1 MGGVK
6 FELRQEAALES
17 PSTSITVP
25 MLTPLLVVAVALVG
39 HWGRVLMQQ
48 RGFDGVHGGLWEFPG
63 GKVDPGESP
72 EAALVRELREEL
84 GIVVAEGDLAP
95 VGFASGQTVPKEED
109 GKGASR
115 PLVILLY
122 ICRAWQGEPSALE
135 AAQVA
140 WVEPGAI
147 AALSMPPLDYP
158 LAEVLERHL
167 GVVDK

>member
-17 PSTSITVP
+17 PSTSTTVP

-39 HWGRVLMQQ
+39 HSGRVLMQQ

-63 GKVDPGESP
+63 GKVDPGEGP
-72 EAALVRELREEL
+72 EAALVRELGEEL
-84 GIVVAEGDLAP
+84 GIVVAESELAP
-95 VGFASGQTVPKEED
+95 VGFASGHTVPKEQG

-122 ICRAWQGEPSALE
+122 ICRVWQGEPSALE

-158 LAEVLERHL
+158 LAEALARHL
-167 GVVDK
+167 GAVDK